1 MGLRLCL
8 SNTLGREVRAEE
20 PLCSLGLEESLLA
33 PPVETRL
40 RLCRAAGCGWLLSGA
55 GSRPAA
61 ARGWEGKR
69 GARARSLL
77 DFPSALPGLGTA
89 GSGRQRH
96 TGSSAAGRA
105 ALYSLKGA
113 QNLQASSPAASKG
126 GDPGRDPALC
136 RGCVLLRAQQGPAA
150 CVRLHREGD
159 GRSCW
164 YPPALCPSVF
174 MAFIGEQNCQWRPR
188 SEPA

>member
-1 MGLRLCL
+1 MEPGAGGEPAGPSRGNSAQPLPSRRLSL
-8 SNTLGREVRAEE
+8 AAVRRWQPPRSGSGMGREARST
-20 PLCSLGLEESLLA
+20 CSLPAGLSIC
-33 PPVETRL
+33 T
-40 RLCRAAGCGWLLSGA
+40 
-55 GSRPAA
+55 
-61 ARGWEGKR
+61 
-69 GARARSLL
+69 ARAWHR
-77 DFPSALPGLGTA
+77 
-89 GSGRQRH
+89 RQRH

-105 ALYSLKGA
+105 ALSSLKGV

-150 CVRLHREGD
+150 CVRLHHEGD
-159 GRSCW
+159 GRSRW
-164 YPPALCPSVF
+164 YPPALCPSIF